1 MFPQLDPAEATYLA
15 RLIVS
20 ILGILFLLGLVFWMI
35 RRKQKTPN
43 TESLSAIISEGSDSD
58 NFTVAHSEISNRSF
72 VLEQAYRAWKAERL
86 LQSEDGRSLFLRAG
100 VEKSGLRYQLV
111 ASSQVQALAILLI
124 TLMAEVDP
132 KASSQ
137 AEALFASLLAHPAY
151 GQSDLSSWQ
160 YLPDLPRSPKL
171 DPDPHAEAWLIIA
184 LRNAN
189 KHWPAMNRFHYSEI
203 IPGRMHALH
212 DYVEMLDPQVV
223 RQLPFS
229 GYIVK
234 QLQSMEPQLE
244 WSAFQENKDL
254 VYSLFEERDPIE
266 GEQDVGKLGFSL
278 LQLALLAWLDQDP
291 DALRAIRNAETS
303 LRQLVEDY
311 TGGSS
316 TETDFSR
323 IAMLAL
329 AVPAVLSLQDRLL
342 ADEVWDELTSAQPDK
357 NDGLGAT
364 LRLLGMAFLADRQF

>member
-58 NFTVAHSEISNRSF
+58 NSTVAHSEISNRSF
-72 VLEQAYRAWKAERL
+72 VLEQTYRAWKAERL

-278 LQLALLAWLDQDP
+278 LQLGLLAWLDQDP

-364 LRLLGMAFLADRQF
+364 LRLLGMAFLADRQY

>member
-58 NFTVAHSEISNRSF
+58 NSTVAHSEISNRSF

>member
-58 NFTVAHSEISNRSF
+58 NSTVAHSEISNRSF
-72 VLEQAYRAWKAERL
+72 VLEQTYRAWKAERL

-278 LQLALLAWLDQDP
+278 LQLGLLAWLDQDP

-311 TGGSS
+311 TG
-316 TETDFSR
+316 
-323 IAMLAL
+323 
-329 AVPAVLSLQDRLL
+329 
-342 ADEVWDELTSAQPDK
+342 
-357 NDGLGAT
+357 
-364 LRLLGMAFLADRQF
+364 

>member
-58 NFTVAHSEISNRSF
+58 NSTVAHSEISNRSF
-72 VLEQAYRAWKAERL
+72 VLEQTYRAWKAERL

>member
-58 NFTVAHSEISNRSF
+58 NSTVAHSEISNRSF
-72 VLEQAYRAWKAERL
+72 VLEQTYRAWKAERL

-212 DYVEMLDPQVV
+212 DYVEMLEPQVV

-278 LQLALLAWLDQDP
+278 LQLGLLAWLDQDP

-329 AVPAVLSLQDRLL
+329 AVPTVLSLQDRLL

>member
-58 NFTVAHSEISNRSF
+58 NSTVAHSEISNRSF
-72 VLEQAYRAWKAERL
+72 VLEQTYRAWKAERL

-171 DPDPHAEAWLIIA
+171 DPDPHAEAWLIFA

-189 KHWPAMNRFHYSEI
+189 KHWPAMNRFNYSEI
-203 IPGRMHALH
+203 IPGGMHALH
-212 DYVEMLDPQVV
+212 DYAEMLDPEVV

-229 GYIVK
+229 GYLVK
-234 QLQSMEPQLE
+234 QLRSMEPQLE

-278 LQLALLAWLDQDP
+278 LQLGLLAWLDQDP

>member
-58 NFTVAHSEISNRSF
+58 NSTVAHSEISNRSF
-72 VLEQAYRAWKAERL
+72 VLEQTYRAWKAERL

-212 DYVEMLDPQVV
+212 DYVEMLDPELV

-229 GYIVK
+229 GYLVK

-278 LQLALLAWLDQDP
+278 LQSGLLAWLDQDP

>member
-1 MFPQLDPAEATYLA
+1 MF
-15 RLIVS
+15 
-20 ILGILFLLGLVFWMI
+20 
-35 RRKQKTPN
+35 
-43 TESLSAIISEGSDSD
+43 
-58 NFTVAHSEISNRSF
+58 
-72 VLEQAYRAWKAERL
+72 
-86 LQSEDGRSLFLRAG
+86 
-100 VEKSGLRYQLV
+100 
-111 ASSQVQALAILLI
+111 
-124 TLMAEVDP
+124 
-132 KASSQ
+132 
-137 AEALFASLLAHPAY
+137 
-151 GQSDLSSWQ
+151 
-160 YLPDLPRSPKL
+160 DLPRSPKL

-189 KHWPAMNRFHYSEI
+189 QHAPAMHRVQYSEL

-212 DYVEMLDPQVV
+212 DYVEMMDPPVV

-266 GEQDVGKLGFSL
+266 GEQDAGKLGFSL
-278 LQLALLAWLDQDP
+278 LQLGLLAWLDQDP

-329 AVPAVLSLQDRLL
+329 AVPTVLSLQDRLL

>member
-58 NFTVAHSEISNRSF
+58 NSTVAHSEISNRSF
-72 VLEQAYRAWKAERL
+72 VLEQTYRAWKAECL

-124 TLMAEVDP
+124 TMMAEVDP

-184 LRNAN
+184 MRNAN

-212 DYVEMLDPQVV
+212 DYAEMLDPEVV

-229 GYIVK
+229 GYLVK

>member
-35 RRKQKTPN
+35 RRKQETPN

-58 NFTVAHSEISNRSF
+58 NSTVAHSEISNRSF
-72 VLEQAYRAWKAERL
+72 VLEQTYRAWKAERL

-229 GYIVK
+229 GYLVK

-266 GEQDVGKLGFSL
+266 GEQDAGKLGFSL
-278 LQLALLAWLDQDP
+278 LQLGLLAWLDQDP

>member
-72 VLEQAYRAWKAERL
+72 VLEQTYRAWKAERL

-234 QLQSMEPQLE
+234 QLQSMEPKLE

-278 LQLALLAWLDQDP
+278 LQLGLLAWLDQDP

-329 AVPAVLSLQDRLL
+329 AVPTVLSLQDRLL

>member
-58 NFTVAHSEISNRSF
+58 NSTVAHSEISNRSF
-72 VLEQAYRAWKAERL
+72 VLEQTYRAWKAERL

-278 LQLALLAWLDQDP
+278 LQLGLLAWLDQDP

>member
-58 NFTVAHSEISNRSF
+58 NSTVAHSEISNRSF
-72 VLEQAYRAWKAERL
+72 VLEQTYRAWKAERL

-229 GYIVK
+229 GYLVK

-278 LQLALLAWLDQDP
+278 LQLGLLAWLDQDP

>member
-43 TESLSAIISEGSDSD
+43 TESLSAIIREGSDSD
-58 NFTVAHSEISNRSF
+58 NSTVAHSEISDRSL

-278 LQLALLAWLDQDP
+278 LQLGLLAWLDQDP